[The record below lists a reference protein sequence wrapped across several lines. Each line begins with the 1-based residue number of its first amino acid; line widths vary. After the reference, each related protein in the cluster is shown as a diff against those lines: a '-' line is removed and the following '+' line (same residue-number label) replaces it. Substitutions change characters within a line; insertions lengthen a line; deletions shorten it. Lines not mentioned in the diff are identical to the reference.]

1 MDTRPSRDI
10 DARARDRAAKR
21 YRQVGDDWVKVK
33 KVKGAWVLDATSKKF
48 ASLDEA
54 VVHEMAL
61 TQHLVVVKSVGADTR
76 AAFQLFFL
84 SWLSGGLALWAYKG
98 PNL

>member
-61 TQHLVVVKSVGADTR
+61 TQQRRTTWRNLIKGRVNKHITSETDRVVAVVSANS
-76 AAFQLFFL
+76 Q
-84 SWLSGGLALWAYKG
+84 
-98 PNL
+98 P